1 MLDQSTED
9 YISKIMGHEDP
20 VLKELYRETHL
31 KVLRPRML
39 SGHFQ
44 GKILEMI
51 SKMIAPEKIL
61 EIGTYTG
68 YSAICLAKGLKNN
81 GKLITI
87 EINDELEKISQKYF
101 SKSGLTDK
109 IETITGNCLQI
120 IPGLKEAFDLVFID
134 GDKREYPEYY
144 QTVFDKVKKG
154 GYIVADNILWNGKVV
169 ELDEPDDEYTKG
181 IMEFNQMIKQD
192 ERVEQVIF
200 PLRDGLMLIRKK

>member
-1 MLDQSTED
+1 MLDQFTED
-9 YISKIMGHEDP
+9 YLLKIMGAEDP

-68 YSAICLAKGLKNN
+68 YSAICLAKGLKHN

-101 SKSGLTDK
+101 SKAGLSELIDP
-109 IETITGNCLQI
+109 ITGNSLQV
-120 IPGLKEAFDLVFID
+120 IPGLKESFDLVFID

-144 QTVFDKVKKG
+144 KTVFDKVRKG
-154 GYIVADNILWNGKVV
+154 GYILADNILWNGKVI
-169 ELDEPDDEYTKG
+169 EPEQPDDEYTKG
-181 IMEFNQMIKQD
+181 IMEFNQLVSADDRIEK
-192 ERVEQVIF
+192 VVF